1 MTPRSKPVRAQHRSH
16 TTFTPAG
23 GRARSGWFS
32 RFIGHILHDPAR
44 AVAMSLLLTAL
55 ASVVINALY
64 LQPVRHP
71 APVFE
76 VPANAMP
83 QDTQSEP
90 APAQVPVP
98 VARSSAFST
107 AMPPIDD
114 AALPATGFSEPPSTP
129 SAVTAAATAVQKP
142 DQIGDLITNSTA
154 KPPAPSPTVL
164 NAQRALAKLGY
175 SVRPDGINGGS
186 TRQAVERF
194 ERDNRLPVKGDLTPK
209 IRRELSI
216 ATGIVIE

>member
-1 MTPRSKPVRAQHRSH
+1 MTPRSKPVRAQQKGQNG
-16 TTFTPAG
+16 FTPAG
-23 GRARSGWFS
+23 GRARSGWLN
-32 RFIGHILHDPAR
+32 RFAGYILHDPAR
-44 AVAMSLLLTAL
+44 TVAMSLLLTAL
-55 ASVVINALY
+55 ASVAINALY
-64 LQPVRHP
+64 LQPVHHP

-83 QDTQSEP
+83 QDTQPEP

-98 VARSSAFST
+98 VARSTAFST
-107 AMPPIDD
+107 AVQPMDD
-114 AALPATGFSEPPSTP
+114 RALPATGFSEPPSTP
-129 SAVTAAATAVQKP
+129 SAATGAQKP
-142 DQIGDLITNSTA
+142 DMIADLITSSA
-154 KPPAPSPTVL
+154 SKPPAPSPTVL

-175 SVRPDGINGGS
+175 SIRPDGINGGS

>member
-16 TTFTPAG
+16 TTFTSAG

-64 LQPVRHP
+64 LQPVHHP

-107 AMPPIDD
+107 AMPPMDD
-114 AALPATGFSEPPSTP
+114 AALPATGFSEPPSAP
-129 SAVTAAATAVQKP
+129 SATTAVQTP
-142 DQIGDLITNSTA
+142 DQIGDLITNATA

-164 NAQRALAKLGY
+164 NAQRALTKLGY
-175 SVRPDGINGGS
+175 AVRPDGINGGS